1 MLFIYYPRC
10 GTCRKAKAWLD
21 EHELTYQERHIVNEP
36 PTARELTEWVA
47 RSGLEWTKFM
57 NTSGRAYREMGLAE
71 KRASMS
77 PEELAEILASD
88 GMLVKR
94 PILVLDDG
102 RVLTGFREGEWK
114 QALLGEGAAV

>member
-1 MLFIYYPRC
+1 MLFIHYPRC

-21 EHELTYQERHIVNEP
+21 EHKVAYQERHIVNEP
-36 PTARELTEWVA
+36 PTACELTEWVA
-47 RSGLEWTKFM
+47 RSGLEWTRFM

-77 PEELAEILASD
+77 PDELAELLSSD

-102 RVLTGFREGEWK
+102 RVLTGFREGEWA

>member
-1 MLFIYYPRC
+1 MLFIHYPRC

-21 EHELTYQERHIVNEP
+21 EHHLSYQERDIVNEP
-36 PTARELTEWVA
+36 PTARELCEWVA

-57 NTSGRAYREMGLAE
+57 NTSGRAYRAMGLAE

-77 PEELAEILASD
+77 TEELAELLSSD

-102 RVLTGFREGEWK
+102 RVLTGFREGEWTE
-114 QALLGEGAAV
+114 ALLGEGATS

>member
-21 EHELTYQERHIVNEP
+21 EHELTYQERHI
-36 PTARELTEWVA
+36 LTEWVA